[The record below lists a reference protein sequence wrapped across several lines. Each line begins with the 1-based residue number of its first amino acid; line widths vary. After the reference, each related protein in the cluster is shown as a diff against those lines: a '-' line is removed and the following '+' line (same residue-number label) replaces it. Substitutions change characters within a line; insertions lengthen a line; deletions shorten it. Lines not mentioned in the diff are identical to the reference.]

1 MNNGIIKKVDDLGRI
16 VIPKNIRKKLRIK
29 NGDNLEIII
38 DNEDIVLKKYSMI
51 SKINDLAKELVES
64 ISIFMKHS
72 IFITDT
78 DNIIACTSSLKGKY
92 LNKHISKELE
102 ESIMRREKMFQ
113 NHFKLFQLIDEESIT
128 CSYVSCVI
136 LSGGESVGMIIILSE
151 TEKMT
156 ETELQMASIVSSFI
170 TKYLEQ

>member
-1 MNNGIIKKVDDLGRI
+1 MENGIIKKIDDLGRI
-16 VIPKNIRKKLRIK
+16 VIPKDIRRKLRIK
-29 NGDNLEIII
+29 TGDNLEITIK
-38 DNEDIVLKKYSMI
+38 NGDIVLKKYSMI
-51 SKINDLAKELVES
+51 NKINDLASELVDS

-78 DNIIACTSSLKGKY
+78 DNIIACSNSLKSRY
-92 LNKHISKELE
+92 LKKHISKELE

-113 NHFKLFQLIDEESIT
+113 NHFKLFNLIDDESIT

-136 LSGGESVGMIIILSE
+136 LSGGEAVGMIIILSE

-156 ETELQMASIVSSFI
+156 ETEVQMASIVSSFI